1 MNIIY
6 VADLHGQSAAYVA
19 LADLAERERPDAVVL
34 GGDLFAYSRCTAPQ
48 LAFADGPLL
57 GFLRRLA
64 GARIPVLAI
73 PGNVDL
79 RVAFER
85 VRAFEREGL
94 IRLLGLQP
102 IHLPFGGDAGERG
115 VDLVGYPYVPPTPF
129 RVKENERRHLAA
141 DRYGGPLPIFVSSP
155 DPAGERVEA
164 PSDYL
169 DRLPSIEEDLAMI
182 PEMGRPCV
190 LVAHTPPRGVAL
202 DRSSLGTHGG
212 SRDLHR
218 WIEHRQPLV
227 ALHGHIHES
236 PYLSGRW
243 VERIGNTICANPG
256 AAYESALQAVIFET
270 ARLPHSL
277 RHTVRGESEL

>member
-1 MNIIY
+1 MKLVY
-6 VADLHGQSAAYVA
+6 ATDLHGDRAAYDS
-19 LADLAERERPDAVVL
+19 LADLARAERADAVVL
-34 GGDLFAYSRCTAPQ
+34 GGDLFAHSRYAAPQ
-48 LAFADGPLL
+48 LAFAEGVLL
-57 GFLRRLA
+57 RFLRLLTD
-64 GARIPVLAI
+64 ARIPVLTVT
-73 PGNVDL
+73 GNVDL
-79 RVAFER
+79 RAAVER
-85 VRAFEREGL
+85 VREFERDGL
-94 IRLLGLQP
+94 VRILGLQP
-102 IHLPFGGDAGERG
+102 LYLPFSGTDGRGGVEI
-115 VDLVGYPYVPPTPF
+115 VGYPYVPPTPF
-129 RVKENERRHLAA
+129 RLKENERRHLAA